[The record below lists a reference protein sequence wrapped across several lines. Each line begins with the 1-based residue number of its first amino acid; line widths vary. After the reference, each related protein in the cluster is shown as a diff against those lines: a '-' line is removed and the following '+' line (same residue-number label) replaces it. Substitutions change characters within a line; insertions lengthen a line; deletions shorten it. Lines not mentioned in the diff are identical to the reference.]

1 MRPLSRRLSLLPSG
15 AHACHRTTSMNHLF
29 AHVEIKG
36 SLTFSKELML
46 EGRVEGDIS
55 STAHLIIGEKA
66 FVKGPIT
73 TRSVVVF
80 GHVEGNITVQER
92 CEVKST
98 ATIVGNI
105 TAATFAIEE
114 GASFCGRS
122 HVSMPPKSSSGSHVK
137 QLRAS

>member
-1 MRPLSRRLSLLPSG
+1 
-15 AHACHRTTSMNHLF
+15 MNHLF

-36 SLTFSKELML
+36 SLTFTRELLL

-55 STAHLIIGEKA
+55 SSAPLIIGEKA
-66 FVKGPIT
+66 FVKGT
-73 TRSVVVF
+73 VNTLSVVIS

-98 ATIVGNI
+98 ATILGNI

-114 GASFCGRS
+114 GATFCGHS
-122 HVSMPPKSSSGSHVK
+122 KVSKPKPPASSIQPQK
-137 QLRAS
+137 QRRA